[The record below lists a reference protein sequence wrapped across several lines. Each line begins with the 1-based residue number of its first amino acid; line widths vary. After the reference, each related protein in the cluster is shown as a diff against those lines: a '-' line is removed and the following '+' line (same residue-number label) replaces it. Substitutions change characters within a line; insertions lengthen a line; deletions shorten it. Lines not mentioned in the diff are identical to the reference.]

1 MTFQKNTGAVR
12 RFSRAMKFANWL
24 QELPAKLTPPPF
36 RLMQIGSAFWQSR
49 ALYVSARLD
58 IATVLGNESLS
69 IQDIAD
75 RVSAQPDAVFRLMRM
90 LASLGVFEEVSP
102 RAFKNN
108 KVSHHLRQDHP
119 KSVRE
124 MVLMHN
130 SEEMSRPWY
139 EQLEN
144 GIRSGGVPFERVF
157 NQGLFTYMDDH
168 GEFDALFS
176 RAMDRVESLT
186 GDSFATEFDWG
197 RFNRVIDIG
206 GSKGRKSIAILKR
219 HPHLKS
225 LVVDREPVIS
235 DAQYYWIG
243 REDPGLLAR
252 LSFEVGDVLNFV
264 PMPLNDKDIVLLSA
278 ILHGFDDDTC
288 VKILQNLSSACAETG
303 ARIALFELVVAEKK
317 ADLVSTTFDLQ
328 MFVGTRGRERTSAEW
343 TNLFKRSG
351 LMLEEQVSLCSF
363 GKILVLKSGNVH

>member
-1 MTFQKNTGAVR
+1 
-12 RFSRAMKFANWL
+12 
-24 QELPAKLTPPPF
+24 
-36 RLMQIGSAFWQSR
+36 
-49 ALYVSARLD
+49 
-58 IATVLGNESLS
+58 
-69 IQDIAD
+69 
-75 RVSAQPDAVFRLMRM
+75 
-90 LASLGVFEEVSP
+90 
-102 RAFKNN
+102 
-108 KVSHHLRQDHP
+108 
-119 KSVRE
+119 
-124 MVLMHN
+124 MHN

-225 LVVDREPVIS
+225 LVVDREQVIS

>member
-168 GEFDALFS
+168 GEFDTLFS
-176 RAMDRVESLT
+176 RAMDRVDSLT

-317 ADLVSTTFDLQ
+317 ADPVSTTFDLQ